1 MTQCA
6 AMVTPPFPQNGPGLK
21 PTFNGVELVLMG
33 RATPPEQLLKHIS
46 CLDKEFDAA
55 GKSPAPAD
63 SPASPELEA
72 LLTPEALF
80 QWNYPLF
87 RLVEV
92 RFSRAR
98 ARAHSPL
105 PPYTPTSSRALLPS
119 SEPAPPQILPIYRAR
134 RCLPLIVHAPP

>member
-1 MTQCA
+1 MTG
-6 AMVTPPFPQNGPGLK
+6 AMVVTPPFPQNGPGLK
-21 PTFNGVELVLMG
+21 PSFNGVELVLMG

-55 GKSPAPAD
+55 KTSSAPAD

-92 RFSRAR
+92 RFSPAR
-98 ARAHSPL
+98 APTPL
-105 PPYTPTSSRALLPS
+105 PPSTRTSSRATFLLRTSPTPD
-119 SEPAPPQILPIYRAR
+119 PAS
-134 RCLPLIVHAPP
+134 